1 MKTIIQKI
9 TLLLSLFA
17 ITFATAQELSSIPSN
32 GGADTSTNSRVVTD
46 WLFHGDGTNS
56 SNLGTSSGSFTLG
69 AQIKLT
75 TSMLAPHAGR
85 QIEELKFYI
94 GDISILTTSYNI
106 EIYTSLT
113 GAADYAEA
121 LDTSTLV
128 LGWNTVV
135 LATPYL
141 ITGTEELFVGYYI
154 ETTTAGYPNGIDPG
168 PSVPGMNFYNF
179 SGGGW
184 SALEGVGDWNFN
196 IQAGVGGATGA
207 NDVGM
212 LSINMEGTI
221 EAGTIAIEGT
231 LMNLGTNVL
240 SSVEVNWQVDG
251 GTTYTETLTGLD
263 LATGENY
270 NFTHADAWTATNGA
284 HNLSVWVSNMNGIG
298 TDELPVN
305 DNIDKAIMV
314 INEIFPRT
322 VVYEEG
328 TGTWCGWCVRGLVG
342 LKDMAHYHD
351 DGSWIGIGV
360 HNGDPM
366 VDAAYN
372 SALGISS
379 FPSGKINRKSSS
391 VDPGLSTLESAYS
404 SERAITPLAKIDIT
418 DKSWNTSTRE
428 ITVEVTT
435 NFALDMA
442 SADYNAAL
450 IIVEDGVTGTASGYA
465 QANYYASNGIDMIDW
480 EGINWRYLG
489 NPIPAADMVYNHVG
503 RSLVGGW
510 AGVAGSIPASVAY
523 GTGYTYT
530 FTHTLPA
537 NQNEDEIELVAI
549 VLDNQTGQI
558 ENATSIR
565 MDQSIGIDEHNHEIS
580 FNIFPNPSNGILNI
594 TTDRKIDISIHDILG
609 KFVYSNSIE
618 NSKTMDLS
626 HLNSG
631 VYIITVTDGKNQSSQ
646 KLVISN

>member
-1 MKTIIQKI
+1 MKTTIQKI

-17 ITFATAQELSSIPSN
+17 ITFATAQELTSIPSN
-32 GGADTSTNSRVVTD
+32 GGFDTSTNSRTVTD
-46 WLFHGDGTNS
+46 WLYHGDGTNS
-56 SNLGTSSGSFTLG
+56 SNLGSSSGAFTLG

-75 TSMLAPHAGR
+75 TDMLAPHAGR

-94 GDISILTTSYNI
+94 GDISILTPTYNL
-106 EIYTSLT
+106 EIYTALS
-113 GAADYAEA
+113 GAADYAET
-121 LDTSTLV
+121 LDTSTLL

-135 LATPYL
+135 LATPYP
-141 ITGTEELFVGYYI
+141 ITGTQELFVGYYV
-154 ETTTAGYPNGIDPG
+154 ETTTSGFPNGIDPG
-168 PSVPGMNFYNF
+168 PAVLGMNFYNY

-196 IQAGVGGATGA
+196 IQAGVGGSTGA
-207 NDVGM
+207 NDAGM
-212 LSINMEGTI
+212 LSIDMEGTI
-221 EAGTIAIEGT
+221 ESGTVAIEGT
-231 LMNLGTNVL
+231 LINLGTNNL
-240 SSVEVNWQVDG
+240 TSVEINWQIDG
-251 GTTYTETLTGLD
+251 GATYTETLTGLN
-263 LATGENY
+263 LATAENY
-270 NFTHADAWTATNGA
+270 SFIHAVTWTATAGA
-284 HNLSVWVSNMNGIG
+284 HDLSVWVSNMNDIG
-298 TDELPVN
+298 ADELPAN

-314 INEIFPRT
+314 VNEIFPRT

-351 DGSWIGIGV
+351 DGSWIGIAV

-366 VDAAYN
+366 VDATYD
-372 SALGISS
+372 SALGINS

-391 VDPGLSTLESAYS
+391 VDPGLSSLEGAYS

-435 NFALDMA
+435 NFALDLT

-450 IIVEDGVTGTASGYA
+450 IIVEDAVTGTASGYA

-489 NPIPAADMVYNHVG
+489 NPIPATDMVYNHVG

-510 AGVAGSIPASVAY
+510 AGVAGSIPASVTY

-537 NQNEDEIELVAI
+537 DQNEDEIELVAI
-549 VLDNQTGQI
+549 VLDNQTGLI

-565 MDQSIGIDEHNHEIS
+565 MNQSIGIDEHNHEIS
-580 FNIFPNPSNGILNI
+580 FNIFPNPSNGIVNI
-594 TTDRKIDISIHDILG
+594 STDKTLQVNIFDILG
-609 KFVYSNSIE
+609 KAVYSNTV
-618 NSKTMDLS
+618 NGTKALDLS
-626 HLNSG
+626 HLENG
-631 VYIITVTDGKNQSSQ
+631 VYIVSVSDGKNQTSE
-646 KLVISN
+646 KIVINK